1 MRSFIAPIVLGCFI
15 SAWPLLGVAQT
26 RPLNDT
32 GLVICGNALNNNF
45 TLCGAKDVSEPA
57 GYTRQDGRVGRAVKD
72 NAGNLTRGANE
83 GASSLGFNFSKI
95 QYNSPL
101 TVVTVGTALGTGTS
115 WGCTRDNVTGL
126 IWDMKVLTAGAR
138 LNSYTY
144 SWYNTLGTSNGGK
157 PGTVGAAYTACSLP
171 SGTAPTYTCDTQS
184 FVGYIKTLNICGE
197 SANDWRLPTALE
209 LATIIDSAK
218 IGSGSAA
225 VDASFF
231 PNVRIEDLYWTS
243 DNDAS
248 NPDNALAVSFSTGV
262 VTSKAKSETLYVIIV
277 RP

>member
-1 MRSFIAPIVLGCFI
+1 MRSFVAPTVLGCFI
-15 SAWPLLGVAQT
+15 GAWPLLGAAQT

-72 NAGNLTRGANE
+72 NAGLLTRGANE

-101 TVVTVGTALGTGTS
+101 AVLATGTALGTGTS
-115 WGCTRDNVTGL
+115 WGCTRDNYSGSK
-126 IWDMKVLTAGAR
+126 IWDMKVTTASNAR
-138 LNSYTY
+138 LNTNTY
-144 SWYNTLGTSNGGK
+144 SWYNTSGTSNGGNS
-157 PGTVGAAYTACSLP
+157 GT
-171 SGTAPTYTCDTQS
+171 SGTASGTTCFSSNCDTQS
-184 FVGYIKTLNICGE
+184 FVTYMNTLNICGE
-197 SANDWRLPTALE
+197 SADDWRLPTALE
-209 LATIIDSAK
+209 LANIVDSAR

-225 VDASFF
+225 VDATYF
-231 PNVRIEDLYWTS
+231 PNVQADLYWTS

-248 NPDNALAVSFSTGV
+248 NPGSALAVSLSTGTI
-262 VTSKAKSETLYVIIV
+262 TSMAKSEKLYVIIV